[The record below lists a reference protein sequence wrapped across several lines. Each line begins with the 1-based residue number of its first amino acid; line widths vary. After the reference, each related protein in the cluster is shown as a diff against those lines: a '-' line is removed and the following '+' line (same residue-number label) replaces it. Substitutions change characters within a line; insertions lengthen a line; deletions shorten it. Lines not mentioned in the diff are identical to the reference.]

1 MTMSYKDIFMSVKR
15 VAGRPLSCQAGAMAR
30 PACLALLCLLALPA
44 CTTTGSTDLARAE
57 ADPWEKS
64 NRRVHAF
71 NKGLDRWVVKPVTT
85 GYRAV
90 VPRPARTA
98 VSNAYGNYGE
108 PANFANAVLQGK
120 LAQAFR
126 TLDRFILNSTLGVAG
141 IADVATGLGRP
152 REPEDFGQT
161 LARWGVKSGPYVVLP
176 LFGPST
182 LRDGL
187 MTPVDFVVDPADFVR
202 NAWLSPAWS
211 VRIGVM
217 TGRVINFRNQL
228 IETGADK
235 LLADSLDDYALARS
249 AYLQRR
255 RLQLF
260 DGQLPPEE
268 DPFAEP
274 DLEPPA
280 DAPAEATPQPS
291 AEPPKP

>member
-1 MTMSYKDIFMSVKR
+1 MSSTALR
-15 VAGRPLSCQAGAMAR
+15 TAS
-30 PACLALLCLLALPA
+30 LALLCGLLLTG
-44 CTTTGSTDLARAE
+44 CTTTGSTDLSRAE

-71 NKGLDRWVVKPVTT
+71 NKGLDRWVVKPVAV
-85 GYRAV
+85 GYRTV
-90 VPRPARTA
+90 VPKPARTA

-108 PANFANAVLQGK
+108 PANFTNAVLQGK
-120 LAQAFR
+120 FAQAFR
-126 TLDRFILNSTLGVAG
+126 TLDRFILNTTLGVGG
-141 IADVATGLGRP
+141 ISDVATDMGRP

-161 LARWGVKSGPYVVLP
+161 LARWGVRSGPYVVLP

-202 NAWLSPAWS
+202 NAWLSPGWG

-217 TGRVINFRNQL
+217 GGRIINFRNGL

-260 DGQLPPEE
+260 DGQLPTEE

-274 DLEPPA
+274 DEAATAADVPP
-280 DAPAEATPQPS
+280 PSTTPATPD
-291 AEPPKP
+291 PPKP

>member
-1 MTMSYKDIFMSVKR
+1 LKNRACHAKR
-15 VAGRPLSCQAGAMAR
+15 LAMR
-30 PACLALLCLLALPA
+30 SLPPLALLALLLTGCAS
-44 CTTTGSTDLARAE
+44 TGSTDLARAE

-64 NRRVHAF
+64 NRRVFAF
-71 NKGLDRWVVKPVTT
+71 NKGLDRWVVKPVTS

-90 VPRPARTA
+90 TPRPVRTA

-108 PANFANAVLQGK
+108 PANFLNSVLQGK
-120 LAQAFR
+120 FAQAFR
-126 TLDRFILNSTLGVAG
+126 TLDRFLLNSTLGVAG
-141 IADVATGLGRP
+141 AMDVATDLGRP
-152 REPEDFGQT
+152 REAEDFGQT

-182 LRDGL
+182 LRDGI
-187 MTPVDFVVDPADFVR
+187 MTPVDFFVDPADFAR
-202 NAWLSPAWS
+202 NAWLSPGWD
-211 VRIGVM
+211 VRIGM
-217 TGRVINFRNQL
+217 ASGRIINFRNTL

-235 LLADSLDDYALARS
+235 LLADSLDDYTLAKS

-260 DGQLPPEE
+260 DGLLPAEE

-274 DLEPPA
+274 AEEPP
-280 DAPAEATPQPS
+280 PAEPPK